1 MILRGNKL
9 NGVNF
14 RRQHTIGNYTIDFC
28 SVKKKLVIELDGNQ
42 HLEQSEYDIGRTAY
56 LESLGYQVIRFWNN
70 QVMNDIESVIR
81 SIEIVLNDE

>member
-14 RRQHTIGNYTIDFC
+14 RRQHTIGNYIIDFC

-42 HLEQSEYDIGRTAY
+42 HLEQSKYDIGRTAY